1 MCLTFDIQIPTPKG
15 LLFGMY
21 LERETAQIAA
31 RKPRI
36 MTVQRAHEVFGHCDE
51 EKTRRTAKLLG
62 IELARGKLG
71 PCEACATAKAKQ
83 KNVPKENPDGS
94 IAAKP
99 GEARIYLDI
108 SSIRHY
114 ENDKTKPRVSKP
126 HWRIMVDSRTQM
138 KFSDF
143 YKTIRRRTRWWSQ
156 HVKSYTS
163 GKKMDTM

>member
-1 MCLTFDIQIPTPKG
+1 
-15 LLFGMY
+15 MY

-51 EKTRRTAKLLG
+51 EKTRSTAKLLG
-62 IELARGKLG
+62 IELARAGKLG

-83 KNVPKENPDGS
+83 KNVPKENSDGS

-108 SSIRHY
+108 SSI
-114 ENDKTKPRVSKP
+114 
-126 HWRIMVDSRTQM
+126 
-138 KFSDF
+138 
-143 YKTIRRRTRWWSQ
+143 
-156 HVKSYTS
+156 
-163 GKKMDTM
+163 